1 MVFSHKIINSV
12 YLSDS
17 SDSDN
22 ETCILEQNEIDE
34 LEKKLQLNYKLLKD
48 KKNEIKKKK
57 KDNYLL
63 DSVSDKYNEI
73 NDLMKKEKNS
83 LIKYLQLLNKY
94 IEENKSNNKGIL
106 FLLKNEKKRIK
117 DELKIINSL

>member
-117 DELKIINSL
+117 EELKIINSL

>member
-1 MVFSHKIINSV
+1 M
-12 YLSDS
+12 
-17 SDSDN
+17 
-22 ETCILEQNEIDE
+22 
-34 LEKKLQLNYKLLKD
+34 
-48 KKNEIKKKK
+48 
-57 KDNYLL
+57 L

>member
-57 KDNYLL
+57 
-63 DSVSDKYNEI
+63 
-73 NDLMKKEKNS
+73 
-83 LIKYLQLLNKY
+83 
-94 IEENKSNNKGIL
+94 
-106 FLLKNEKKRIK
+106 RI
-117 DELKIINSL
+117 IIC